1 MGRRV
6 VEGWFSW
13 LASRAIAVCCRL
25 GKGCPSGAKAGDQRA
40 SANLRPLSL
49 HAYRADTLIDMLN
62 HSARILHAFVHI
74 VGEAVD
80 FNTGETNGF

>member
-6 VEGWFSW
+6 AKGWFSW
-13 LASRAIAVCCRL
+13 LASRAITVGGRL
-25 GKGCPSGAKAGDQRA
+25 GKGCPGRAEAGDQRA
-40 SANLRPLSL
+40 SANLRPFGL
-49 HAYRADTLIDMLN
+49 HAHRADTLIDMLN
-62 HSARILHAFVHI
+62 HSARILHTFVHI